1 MDADLKKKLLL
12 IFDYLKLNGCQYA
25 EKEGDYYTMNFHDQ
39 NSNWGCVSS
48 QYRLGMVRLPLDI
61 TQELEVLIDNH
72 QNEFDSN
79 SDDPYG
85 FEVRLYPDT
94 KTISVYEQYSEFLTE
109 DTVTVT
115 VDTEQEPEVK
125 QIIDHYC
132 KKEEI
137 CRGNITFTFYGGGD
151 SGYIEGEG
159 GMSDFD
165 GPAKLYEP
173 AEDMFYRMLSTN
185 FGGWEI
191 NEGSQGDCIIDMDL
205 EQLQLDF
212 QQNYEESKSDEVWSM
227 SLEEGIN
234 EDWEKVEPT
243 PGKVDDE
250 NEDVILSSVKKLLE
264 SLFFNGLNVSYQ
276 IYRMPHRDNKD
287 YISLD
292 IEVDVS
298 RILDSHKNYDEKYSD
313 VIYDLEHV
321 IETVEKYLGLQS
333 QIYIGISYFN
343 HDFLDDEAHYATQ
356 ELHEE
361 LIKSDVFT
369 TAQATDTWINVY
381 YREDDYPAIR
391 IEAGGHDIPNEESD
405 LFENTVWN
413 IVEKYKHLSMVVN
426 YNELDFW
433 INY

>member
-12 IFDYLKLNGCQYA
+12 IFDYLKLNGCHYA
-25 EKEGDYYTMNFHDQ
+25 EKEGDYYSMNFHDQ

-298 RILDSHKNYDEKYSD
+298 RILDSHKN
-313 VIYDLEHV
+313 
-321 IETVEKYLGLQS
+321 
-333 QIYIGISYFN
+333 
-343 HDFLDDEAHYATQ
+343 
-356 ELHEE
+356 
-361 LIKSDVFT
+361 
-369 TAQATDTWINVY
+369 
-381 YREDDYPAIR
+381 
-391 IEAGGHDIPNEESD
+391 
-405 LFENTVWN
+405 
-413 IVEKYKHLSMVVN
+413 
-426 YNELDFW
+426 
-433 INY
+433 

>member
-1 MDADLKKKLLL
+1 
-12 IFDYLKLNGCQYA
+12 
-25 EKEGDYYTMNFHDQ
+25 
-39 NSNWGCVSS
+39 
-48 QYRLGMVRLPLDI
+48 
-61 TQELEVLIDNH
+61 
-72 QNEFDSN
+72 
-79 SDDPYG
+79 
-85 FEVRLYPDT
+85 
-94 KTISVYEQYSEFLTE
+94 
-109 DTVTVT
+109 
-115 VDTEQEPEVK
+115 
-125 QIIDHYC
+125 
-132 KKEEI
+132 
-137 CRGNITFTFYGGGD
+137 
-151 SGYIEGEG
+151 
-159 GMSDFD
+159 MSDFD

-173 AEDMFYRMLSTN
+173 AEDMFYRMLSIN

-243 PGKVDDE
+243 PGSVDDE
-250 NEDVILSSVKKLLE
+250 NENVILSSVKKLLE
-264 SLFFNGLNVSYQ
+264 SLFFNGLDVSYQ

-287 YISLD
+287 YISVD
-292 IEVDVS
+292 IDVDVS
-298 RILDSHKNYDEKYSD
+298 RILDSHENYDEKYSE
-313 VIYDLEHV
+313 VIYNLEEV
-321 IETVEKYLGLQS
+321 IETVEKYLGIQR
-333 QIYIGISYFN
+333 QVYIGISYFN

-369 TAQATDTWINVY
+369 TAQATDTWINVH
-381 YREDDYPAIR
+381 YREDDYPAIS

-426 YNELDFW
+426 YNEIDFW

>member
-1 MDADLKKKLLL
+1 MDAELKKKILL
-12 IFDYLKLNGCQYA
+12 IFKYLDIKGCRYA
-25 EKEGDYYTMNFHDQ
+25 EKEGDYYSMNFHDQ
-39 NSNWGCVSS
+39 NNQWWCVTKTHN
-48 QYRLGMVRLPLDI
+48 RNLIRLPLDI
-61 TQELEVLIDNH
+61 SQELEVLIDNH
-72 QNEFDSN
+72 QNEFSYFG
-79 SDDPYG
+79 DDPYG

-94 KTISVYEQYSEFLTE
+94 KTISVYEQYSEYQIG
-109 DTVTVT
+109 DTQTVT
-115 VDTEQEPEVK
+115 VDIEQEPEVK

-137 CRGNITFTFYGGGD
+137 CRGNITFQFHGGGD
-151 SGYIEGEG
+151 SGYIEDSGT
-159 GMSDFD
+159 SDFD
-165 GPAKLYEP
+165 GPAKIYEP
-173 AEDMFYRMLSTN
+173 AEDMFYRMLSIN

-212 QQNYEESKSDEVWSM
+212 EQNYEESKSDEVWSM
-227 SLEEGIN
+227 SLEDDLN
-234 EDWEKVEPT
+234 EDWEKVKVT
-243 PGKVDDE
+243 PGKIDDE
-250 NEDVILSSVKKLLE
+250 NEDIMFSAVKKLLE
-264 SLFFNGLNVSYQ
+264 SLFFNGLNVFYQ

-287 YISLD
+287 YISVD
-292 IEVDVS
+292 IDVDVS
-298 RILDSHKNYDEKYSD
+298 RILDSHKNYDEKYAE

-321 IETVEKYLGLQS
+321 IETVEKYLGIQR

-369 TAQATDTWINVY
+369 TAQANDTWINIH
-381 YREDDYPAIR
+381 YREDDYPAIS

-413 IVEKYKHLSMVVN
+413 IVQKYKHLSMLAY
-426 YNELDFW
+426 YNDIEWW